1 MGLVTPSTALRAVPL
16 PVPGR
21 IFGTNSASLLTSR
34 KRHGVPPVHRPRKRE
49 DRVAGGS
56 KKVVFAALAAN
67 LGIAAAKF
75 AGAAITGSS
84 AMLSEGIHSVV
95 DTGNQGLLLL
105 GMKRSRRP
113 ADARH
118 PFGYSREIYFWSFVV
133 AVLLFA
139 AGGGVAI
146 YEGIHKIA
154 APEPIESPL
163 INYIILGIAIALE
176 LSSFTVAYREFRRA
190 SGDCS
195 WWQAIRE
202 AKDPVT
208 FVVLFEDTAALLGL
222 GVALIGLALAH
233 LLGIPELDG
242 IASVI
247 IGLILIVASSLLARE
262 TMGLII
268 GESAVHSVL
277 ADIERLIRAG
287 EGVDGVRD
295 INSVHLGPHDI
306 VVTAAVDFDDR
317 LSAAEVERSVA
328 AICAAVR
335 AAQADVRHL
344 YLAPTAFA

>member
-1 MGLVTPSTALRAVPL
+1 M
-16 PVPGR
+16 
-21 IFGTNSASLLTSR
+21 
-34 KRHGVPPVHRPRKRE
+34 
-49 DRVAGGS
+49 AGGS

-75 AGAAITGSS
+75 VGAAVTGSS
-84 AMLSEGIHSVV
+84 AMLSEAIHSLV

-105 GMKRSRRP
+105 GMRRSQRP

-154 APEPIESPL
+154 DPEPIENAL
-163 INYIILGIAIALE
+163 VNYVILGVAVAME
-176 LSSFTVAYREFRRA
+176 LSSFAVAYREFR
-190 SGDCS
+190 DTNPNCS
-195 WWQAIRE
+195 WWRAVRE

-208 FVVLFEDTAALLGL
+208 FVVLFEDTAALFGL
-222 GVALIGLALAH
+222 VAALTGLSLAH
-233 LLGIPELDG
+233 LLGIPEFDG
-242 IASVI
+242 VASIV

-268 GESAVHSVL
+268 GESALPSVL
-277 ADIERLIRAG
+277 ADIERLIRDG
-287 EGVDGVRD
+287 TGVAGVRD

-328 AICAAVR
+328 AIRAAVR
-335 AAQADVRHL
+335 EAQADVRHL
-344 YLAPTAFA
+344 YLAPTSFA

>member
-1 MGLVTPSTALRAVPL
+1 M
-16 PVPGR
+16 
-21 IFGTNSASLLTSR
+21 
-34 KRHGVPPVHRPRKRE
+34 
-49 DRVAGGS
+49 AGGS

-75 AGAAITGSS
+75 VGAAVTGSS
-84 AMLSEGIHSVV
+84 AMLSEAIHSIV

-105 GMKRSRRP
+105 GMRRSQRP

-154 APEPIESPL
+154 DPEPIENAL
-163 INYIILGIAIALE
+163 VNYVILGVAVAME
-176 LSSFTVAYREFRRA
+176 LSSFAVAYREFR
-190 SGDCS
+190 DTNPNCS
-195 WWQAIRE
+195 WWRAVRE

-208 FVVLFEDTAALLGL
+208 FVVLFEDTAALFGL
-222 GVALIGLALAH
+222 VAALTGLSLAH
-233 LLGIPELDG
+233 LLGIPEFDG
-242 IASVI
+242 VASIV

-268 GESAVHSVL
+268 GESALPSVL
-277 ADIERLIRAG
+277 ADIERLIRDG
-287 EGVDGVRD
+287 TGVAGVRD

-328 AICAAVR
+328 AIRAAVR
-335 AAQADVRHL
+335 EAQADVRHL
-344 YLAPTAFA
+344 YLAPTSFA

>member
-1 MGLVTPSTALRAVPL
+1 M
-16 PVPGR
+16 
-21 IFGTNSASLLTSR
+21 
-34 KRHGVPPVHRPRKRE
+34 
-49 DRVAGGS
+49 AGGS

-75 AGAAITGSS
+75 VGAAVTGSS
-84 AMLSEGIHSVV
+84 AMLSEAIHSIV

-105 GMKRSRRP
+105 GMRRSQRP

-118 PFGYSREIYFWSFVV
+118 PFGYSREIYFWSFAV

-154 APEPIESPL
+154 DPEPIENAL
-163 INYIILGIAIALE
+163 VNYVILGVAVAME
-176 LSSFTVAYREFRRA
+176 LSSFAVAYREFR
-190 SGDCS
+190 DTNPNCS
-195 WWQAIRE
+195 WWRAVRE

-222 GVALIGLALAH
+222 VAALTGLSLAH
-233 LLGIPELDG
+233 LLGIPEFDG
-242 IASVI
+242 VASIV

-268 GESAVHSVL
+268 GESALPSVI
-277 ADIERLIRAG
+277 ADIERLIRDG
-287 EGVDGVRD
+287 TGVAGVRD

-328 AICAAVR
+328 AIRAAVR
-335 AAQADVRHL
+335 EAQADVRHL
-344 YLAPTAFA
+344 YLAPTSFA

>member
-1 MGLVTPSTALRAVPL
+1 M
-16 PVPGR
+16 
-21 IFGTNSASLLTSR
+21 
-34 KRHGVPPVHRPRKRE
+34 
-49 DRVAGGS
+49 AGGS

-75 AGAAITGSS
+75 VGAAVTGSS
-84 AMLSEGIHSVV
+84 AMLSEAIHSIV

-105 GMKRSRRP
+105 GMRRSQRP

-154 APEPIESPL
+154 DPEPIENAL
-163 INYIILGIAIALE
+163 VNYVILGVAVAME
-176 LSSFTVAYREFRRA
+176 LSSFAVAYREFR
-190 SGDCS
+190 DTNPNCS
-195 WWQAIRE
+195 WWRAVRE

-222 GVALIGLALAH
+222 VAALTGLSLAH
-233 LLGIPELDG
+233 LLGIPEFDG
-242 IASVI
+242 VASIV

-268 GESAVHSVL
+268 GESALPSVL
-277 ADIERLIRAG
+277 ADIERLIRDG
-287 EGVDGVRD
+287 TGVAGVRD

-328 AICAAVR
+328 AIRAAVR
-335 AAQADVRHL
+335 EAQADVRHL
-344 YLAPTAFA
+344 YLAPTSFA